1 MNNSE
6 GVVGEP
12 SWNFCIPEACND
24 NDYFQPDIFNI
35 APLSPHLSGSQVSN
49 GYGGSTLSPTVSA
62 TCSFFRIF
70 TRVDFHPFQH
80 PSQLHAPSETY
91 VTGRHD
97 PNGDIPHPS
106 NSDASLLY
114 QQPIDSAVSYG
125 QGSSSFVP
133 GPTSSTI
140 HQTVSS
146 GASFLDST
154 HGWTSRMNNSLTTP
168 SSSDPPTSDAHRDIS
183 SPHFQP
189 TPKLATFWASRSHQ
203 EPAAF
208 RSSTSTQS
216 LVVAGPSQSVL
227 KLNHHVKK
235 TGASEKKQYL
245 ACLFCRERKIA
256 CGRPAEGSADS
267 TCK

>member
-1 MNNSE
+1 VDIRCLTVIPAVRTPPWSAPH
-6 GVVGEP
+6 VV
-12 SWNFCIPEACND
+12 S
-24 NDYFQPDIFNI
+24 
-35 APLSPHLSGSQVSN
+35 
-49 GYGGSTLSPTVSA
+49 SA
-62 TCSFFRIF
+62 FSLVLTFF
-70 TRVDFHPFQH
+70 FQH
-80 PSQLHAPSETY
+80 LFQSHAPSETY

-97 PNGDIPHPS
+97 SNGGLS
-106 NSDASLLY
+106 NPDAY

-125 QGSSSFVP
+125 QRSSSFVP

-140 HQTVSS
+140 HQTISS
-146 GASFLDST
+146 GTSFLDST
-154 HGWTSRMNNSLTTP
+154 HDWTSRTNSSLTTP

-189 TPKLATFWASRSHQ
+189 TLTLGTFWAGRSHQ

-208 RSSTSTQS
+208 SSSTSTQP

-235 TGASEKKQYL
+235 TGASEKKQCF